1 MLERMMQ
8 VLFRRSGFDLGCH
21 KFEYGRDAVW
31 KSFTLK
37 AIGPVPGF
45 FKRRSWA
52 TSWVKGPIR
61 YELIYILENSH
72 NQGGRTTEPKL
83 SRIKLNSHVGVER
96 YCRGEQA
103 RA

>member
-1 MLERMMQ
+1 MQ

-31 KSFTLK
+31 MSFTLK

-52 TSWVKGPIR
+52 TSWVKGPI
-61 YELIYILENSH
+61 
-72 NQGGRTTEPKL
+72 
-83 SRIKLNSHVGVER
+83 
-96 YCRGEQA
+96 
-103 RA
+103 

>member
-1 MLERMMQ
+1 MRPEFGRTQYLCDISREFSMLERIMQ

-21 KFEYGRDAVW
+21 KFEYSRDAVW

-37 AIGPVPGF
+37 AIGPAPGF

-61 YELIYILENSH
+61 Y
-72 NQGGRTTEPKL
+72 
-83 SRIKLNSHVGVER
+83 
-96 YCRGEQA
+96 
-103 RA
+103 